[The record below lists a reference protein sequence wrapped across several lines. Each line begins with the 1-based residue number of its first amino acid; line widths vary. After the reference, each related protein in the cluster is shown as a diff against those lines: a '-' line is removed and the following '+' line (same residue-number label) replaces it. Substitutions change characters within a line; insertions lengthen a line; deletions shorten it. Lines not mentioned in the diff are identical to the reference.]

1 MATPRKVSAKPTQ
14 PPAFDAAM
22 HEKALYDSVR
32 KPDGSPYQAFGDKAY
47 ATWKQWVESTGTY
60 DSKGLRDVV
69 NQNAMFTDAIKGDV
83 DLHGQ
88 AIIELRADV
97 QALKEAPAARPFP

>member
-1 MATPRKVSAKPTQ
+1 VLVPKPPT
-14 PPAFDAAM
+14 FDATAWRDRLK
-22 HEKALYDSVR
+22 EAIPKR
-32 KPDGSPYQAFGDKAY
+32 PDGTPIKVWDQLPPLAA
-47 ATWKQWVESTGTY
+47 WW
-60 DSKGLRDVV
+60 SKMRDIS
-69 NQNAMFTDAIKGDV
+69 QTHDIQLADQKRDL

>member
-1 MATPRKVSAKPTQ
+1 MASAKPTQ
-14 PPAFDAAM
+14 PPAFDATG

-32 KPDGSPYQAFGDKAY
+32 KPDGSPYAVFADQSFPR
-47 ATWKQWVESTGTY
+47 WKRWVESNVEY
-60 DSKGLRDVV
+60 DGKGLRDVV
-69 NQNAMFTDAIKGDV
+69 NINALMLDNLKADV

>member
-1 MATPRKVSAKPTQ
+1 MASAKPTQ
-14 PPAFDAAM
+14 PPAFDATA

-32 KPDGSPYQAFGDKAY
+32 KPDGSPYQVFADQSLPR
-47 ATWKQWVESTGTY
+47 WKRWVESTVEY
-60 DSKGLRDVV
+60 DAKGLRDVL
-69 NQNAMFTDAIKGDV
+69 NQNALYTDAIKGDV

-97 QALKEAPAARPFP
+97 QALKEQPPARPFP

>member
-1 MATPRKVSAKPTQ
+1 MASAKPSKQ
-14 PPAFDAAM
+14 PPADMSVLVNRVDALSQKAGLGALGPGAM
-22 HEKALYDSVR
+22 QLPLWKRWIESAGPEYDAVSEGGLKSVVNANALY
-32 KPDGSPYQAFGDKAY
+32 
-47 ATWKQWVESTGTY
+47 
-60 DSKGLRDVV
+60 
-69 NQNAMFTDAIKGDV
+69 TDAIKGDV

>member
-1 MATPRKVSAKPTQ
+1 MASAKPTQ
-14 PPAFDAAM
+14 PPAFDATA

-32 KPDGSPYQAFGDKAY
+32 KPDGTPYQAFADKAFPQ
-47 ATWKQWVESTGTY
+47 WKRWVESTGEY
-60 DSKGLRDVV
+60 DGKGLRDVV
-69 NQNAMFTDAIKGDV
+69 NQDAMYTDAIKGDV

>member
-1 MATPRKVSAKPTQ
+1 MASKKPTQ
-14 PPAFDAAM
+14 PPAFDATT
-22 HEKALYDSVR
+22 HEAALYTSVKR
-32 KPDGSPYQAFGDKAY
+32 PDGSPYQVFADKALP
-47 ATWKQWVESTGTY
+47 TWKRWVESTGEY
-60 DSKGLRDVV
+60 DGQGVRDVV
-69 NQNAMFTDAIKGDV
+69 NANAIMLDNVKGDV

>member
-1 MATPRKVSAKPTQ
+1 MAAAKPTQ
-14 PPAFDAAM
+14 PPPFDATA

-32 KPDGSPYQAFGDKAY
+32 KPDGSAYLAFADKAY
-47 ATWKQWVESTGTY
+47 ATWKRWVESTGEY
-60 DSKGLRDVV
+60 DGKGLRDVL
-69 NQNAMFTDAIKGDV
+69 NTNAIYTDAIKRDV
-83 DLHGQ
+83 DTQAQ